1 MASRNIFITN
11 EARLK
16 LKNNQLIV
24 FNGEELSFPI
34 EDIRSIVIDNPY
46 TSLTG
51 KLITQ
56 LANDG
61 VCLIIC
67 DEKHTPSCELLP
79 IGAYCRMNKRI
90 NLQFSQSKPKLKKIW
105 QKTVQ
110 AKICNQARCL
120 EINEIDEAKTLFA
133 IAKNVASGDSTNRE
147 GYAARLYF
155 KLLFG
160 TDFTRDDESNIN
172 AALNYGYAILRSYIA
187 KTIVAYGLEPSL
199 GIHHKS
205 QLNQFNLADDIIEPY
220 RPIVDNFVYQNY
232 QEWGADFFTAQKA
245 ELLLLLNSA
254 TVIDGKRRSV
264 ANATEL
270 TVQSI
275 ISSFENEEIELKL
288 PDLINISYFDYD

>member
-1 MASRNIFITN
+1 MAYRNIFITN

-110 AKICNQARCL
+110 AKICNQAR
-120 EINEIDEAKTLFA
+120 D
-133 IAKNVASGDSTNRE
+133 R
-147 GYAARLYF
+147 
-155 KLLFG
+155 
-160 TDFTRDDESNIN
+160 
-172 AALNYGYAILRSYIA
+172 
-187 KTIVAYGLEPSL
+187 
-199 GIHHKS
+199 KS
-205 QLNQFNLADDIIEPY
+205 
-220 RPIVDNFVYQNY
+220 VV
-232 QEWGADFFTAQKA
+232 
-245 ELLLLLNSA
+245 
-254 TVIDGKRRSV
+254 
-264 ANATEL
+264 
-270 TVQSI
+270 
-275 ISSFENEEIELKL
+275 
-288 PDLINISYFDYD
+288 

>member
-1 MASRNIFITN
+1 MAYRNIFITN

-16 LKNNQLIV
+16 FKNNQLIV

-110 AKICNQARCL
+110 VKICNQARCL

-205 QLNQFNLADDIIEPY
+205 QLNQFNLADDITDPS
-220 RPIVDNFVYQNY
+220 
-232 QEWGADFFTAQKA
+232 
-245 ELLLLLNSA
+245 L
-254 TVIDGKRRSV
+254 
-264 ANATEL
+264 
-270 TVQSI
+270 I
-275 ISSFENEEIELKL
+275 ISFIKIIRNGARIFSPLKKRSCCFCL
-288 PDLINISYFDYD
+288 TAPR

>member
-1 MASRNIFITN
+1 MAYRNIFIAN
-11 EARLK
+11 EAKLK

-34 EDIRSIVIDNPY
+34 EDIRSIVVDNPY

-51 KLITQ
+51 KLITR
-56 LANDG
+56 LAEDG

-67 DEKHTPSCELLP
+67 DDRHIPSCVLLP

-105 QKTVQ
+105 QKIVQ
-110 AKICNQARCL
+110 AKINNQAKCL
-120 EINEIDEAKTLFA
+120 EINGIDEAKTLYA
-133 IAKNVASGDSTNRE
+133 ISKSVASGDSTNRE

-160 TDFTRDDESNIN
+160 NDFTRDDENSVN
-172 AALNYGYAILRSYIA
+172 AALNYGYAILRSFIA
-187 KTIVAYGLEPSL
+187 KTIVAYGFEPSL

-220 RPIVDNFVYQNY
+220 RPVIDNFVYQNY
-232 QEWGADFFTAQKA
+232 AEWGKEFFTPQKA
-245 ELLLLLNSA
+245 ELQLLLNSA
-254 TVIDGKRRSV
+254 TVIDGNRHSV
-264 ANATEL
+264 ANAIEL
-270 TVQSI
+270 TIQSI
-275 ISSFENEEIELKL
+275 ISSFEKEEIKLKL
-288 PDLINISYFDYD
+288 PDLIDTSYFNYD

>member
-1 MASRNIFITN
+1 MAYRNIFITN

-51 KLITQ
+51 KLITR

-67 DEKHTPSCELLP
+67 DEKHTPSCELSP

-110 AKICNQARCL
+110 AKICNQAKCL

-133 IAKNVASGDSTNRE
+133 IAKM
-147 GYAARLYF
+147 
-155 KLLFG
+155 LL
-160 TDFTRDDESNIN
+160 R
-172 AALNYGYAILRSYIA
+172 AI
-187 KTIVAYGLEPSL
+187 P
-199 GIHHKS
+199 
-205 QLNQFNLADDIIEPY
+205 P
-220 RPIVDNFVYQNY
+220 
-232 QEWGADFFTAQKA
+232 
-245 ELLLLLNSA
+245 
-254 TVIDGKRRSV
+254 
-264 ANATEL
+264 TEKD
-270 TVQSI
+270 TPQGF
-275 ISSFENEEIELKL
+275 ISSRCSAPISQEMMKAISM
-288 PDLINISYFDYD
+288 PHSITDMRYCVLI